1 MIIACLYRTI
11 IEIPQFFMLQDILYM
26 RINKKYANFM
36 LQRSS
41 PLLKSSDYTVIIF
54 KFGKRKIP
62 MFYLSIYRDE

>member
-1 MIIACLYRTI
+1 MRQEVFT
-11 IEIPQFFMLQDILYM
+11 M